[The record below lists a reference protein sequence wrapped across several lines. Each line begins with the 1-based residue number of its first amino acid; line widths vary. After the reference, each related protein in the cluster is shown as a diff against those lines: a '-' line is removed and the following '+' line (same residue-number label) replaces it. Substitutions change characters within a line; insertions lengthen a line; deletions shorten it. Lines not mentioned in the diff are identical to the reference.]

1 MAQLIERNGFK
12 EYSKQTAELLQPL
25 PESYTVYS
33 GAARAMMGS
42 GITEFVVVGPTGIFS
57 LQTAQDAG
65 RYKGPSADRYLFFSK
80 PGDKSVKQVKNPLNA
95 AVTDATAVSTALR
108 KNGLGISFAYAAY
121 FPNATE
127 EPDITHNARVS
138 VSAFTKGQDLLAF
151 ILKGGTALSADE
163 VAAVRRVIEALP
175 QR

>member
-12 EYSKQTAELLQPL
+12 EYSKQTAELLQTL

-108 KNGLGISFAYAAY
+108 KNGLSISFAYAAY

-138 VSAFTKGQDLLAF
+138 ISAFTRGQDLLAF